1 MHLKF
6 TLPWAGLATAAAAL
20 ERTDKRRLAAAT
32 AAFERRYGLG
42 LRGEAVSAHLS
53 ELHGREPACLTC
65 TCSLCRAFAN
75 QRPLPPLPPHHS
87 GGEEESQQLFD
98 ARAALVRLHA
108 LLSLAPGGAAAEDEE
123 VYDGLN
129 RLLEVRL
136 CA

>member
-1 MHLKF
+1 MASADWPPVHLKF

-32 AAFERRYGLG
+32 AAFERR
-42 LRGEAVSAHLS
+42 SAHLS